1 MLNLLFRPFVF
12 LHFCLASLLVPVQ
25 PALSHE
31 FWIEPE
37 KYQVD
42 SDGSL
47 KAGLRNGQL
56 FKGARLPYFNH
67 RIRRFETVQNDNVTP
82 YAGRMGDMPALVLED
97 LTSGLLV
104 ALHETTPDLIT
115 YENWEKFASFAQT
128 QGFDDIQNRHNAR
141 GLPKSNFGEHYTR
154 HAKLLVSV
162 DHGEGSDRAFG
173 LETEFVALQNPYTL
187 AVPEADSPALLP
199 VQLYYKGQPRPHAQ
213 VEVFERSPNDTV
225 QRRLLRTDATG
236 IVPIPVRAQHRYLL
250 NSVVLR
256 PLEDNANAV
265 WETLWASLV
274 FAIP

>member
-12 LHFCLASLLVPVQ
+12 LHFCLASLLVPVP

-67 RIRRFETVQNDNVTP
+67 RIRRFETVQNGKVTP

-256 PLEDNANAV
+256 PLEGNANAV